1 VYCLKKFGDKRRH
14 RAPMERFLLLLLLLI
29 PMILFGQEEIFTVTD
44 PDKAYTRAREM
55 AFEGNYEG
63 ARPILLD
70 ILVEY
75 PEYSDVRNLL
85 AKTYSWEGK
94 YREARIHF
102 NQITLTDKTNLEVWI
117 ADINNEL
124 YDANEIVA
132 FSKVTK
138 ALEHLPGEPELISL
152 KKKINAR
159 LLKQSK
165 AVQEEAVAL
174 KGPNREAG
182 NFKHTLGLISNVD
195 IFDQVF
201 DAQYLFGV
209 EYQHQTKIGK
219 VIPRISHASRFQ
231 QTGLQYE
238 VDAYP
243 QIDKKN
249 YFYLNY
255 GYSASGIFPRHRAGA
270 EIYKMMSKTMQMS
283 AGLRY
288 IDFRESAVT
297 MFTASVGLY
306 SGNYY
311 FSARPYL
318 TPRNNNPM
326 GYAGSVLARKYGK
339 TGDNYVGLTLSLGV
353 SPESQQ
359 LFAGETLLSESL
371 LYVESQQILM
381 EYQFTGKSVANLYKA
396 SLGLTRQEFV
406 SQPGEFFLAMTV
418 GFRYNTRF

>member
-1 VYCLKKFGDKRRH
+1 M
-14 RAPMERFLLLLLLLI
+14 A
-29 PMILFGQEEIFTVTD
+29 VTD
-44 PDKAYTRAREM
+44 PGKRYAMAREM
-55 AFEGNYEG
+55 AFDGNYEG
-63 ARPILLD
+63 ARPILFD
-70 ILVEY
+70 ILREY

-85 AKTYSWEGK
+85 AKTYSWEGR
-94 YREARIHF
+94 YDEARIHF
-102 NQITLTDKTNLEVWI
+102 NLITLTDKTNMEAWI

-132 FSKVTK
+132 FSKVNK
-138 ALEHLPGEPELISL
+138 ALEHLPDERKLVAL
-152 KKKINAR
+152 KRKINAR
-159 LLKQSK
+159 LLKQSEP
-165 AVQEEAVAL
+165 VQEESVSIQSRN
-174 KGPNREAG
+174 KEVGD
-182 NFKHTLGLISNVD
+182 FKNTLGLISNVD

-209 EYQHQTKIGK
+209 EYHYQTNIGK
-219 VIPRISHASRFQ
+219 VIPRVSYASRFQ

-243 QIDKKN
+243 QLDKKN
-249 YFYLNY
+249 YLYLNY

-270 EIYKMMSKTMQMS
+270 EIHTMMSKTIEMS

-288 IDFRESAVT
+288 LDFRESAVT
-297 MFTASVGLY
+297 MFTGSVGLY

-311 FSARPYL
+311 VSARPYL
-318 TPRNNNPM
+318 TPRADDPM

-339 TGDNYVGLTLSLGV
+339 TGDNYIGLTLGFGV

-381 EYQFTGKSVANLYKA
+381 EYQFTGKRIANLYKA
-396 SLGLTRQEFV
+396 NLGLTRQEFV
-406 SQPGEFFLAMTV
+406 SQPGEYFLAMTV
-418 GFRYNTRF
+418 GFRYYSRF